1 MNLENLCIML
11 TMFDD
16 EYTVVDHGRTAT
28 ALRHIDKG
36 QDERDL
42 VNRIAAKYGIGP
54 IFALGEF
61 SPMSGR
67 VWDAVMDMLRREY
80 DRQIGKF

>member
-11 TMFDD
+11 TMFNDQ
-16 EYTVVDHGRTAT
+16 YTVVDHGRTAA

-54 IFALGEF
+54 IFVSIRAIYADCDTTAL
-61 SPMSGR
+61 
-67 VWDAVMDMLRREY
+67 
-80 DRQIGKF
+80 Q